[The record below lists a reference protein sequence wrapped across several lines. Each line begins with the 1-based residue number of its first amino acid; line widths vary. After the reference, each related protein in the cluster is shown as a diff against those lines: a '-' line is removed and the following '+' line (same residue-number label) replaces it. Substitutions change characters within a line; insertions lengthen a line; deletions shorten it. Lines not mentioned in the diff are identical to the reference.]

1 LCGIIVG
8 QHGVPAPRKKHKGDD
23 NANSNPKAEART
35 TLGNNVNE
43 QPLPREEQRR
53 QQARGNP
60 DSDLDRADHGESTP
74 SASSN

>member
-23 NANSNPKAEART
+23 NANSNPKVDART
-35 TLGNNVNE
+35 TLGNTVNA
-43 QPLPREEQRR
+43 QPLPREEQRH

-60 DSDLDRADHGESTP
+60 ASNLDRGEHDESTP